1 MSPRGSAVR
10 EEALTEWGSHM
21 IGNTELRHVALAILA
36 VIMPVLV
43 HPSYA
48 ATLGPVTDPIGVVR
62 IPKGAPIQIGAYWV
76 MSGADTAM
84 GIDSKRGAELAF
96 KNIGNKLLGHP
107 VKFTVEDDQC
117 NAEGGQTA
125 ATKLAANPQM
135 LIVLGGACSSAATP
149 AAPIL
154 WQQGITNICNACSAP
169 SLTAPDRGPQYAGF
183 GRTIA
188 SDIDQGSSDAKYVF
202 TVLKAKTVVAVHDG
216 SPYAQQLAAVMAKSF
231 GGLGGKVLSIEAI
244 APTDVDMHP
253 VLAKIAAEKP
263 DVIYMPIFVAA
274 AAQMLRQ
281 SKEISG
287 LEHTTLVGGG
297 SLAAAQFI
305 EASGP
310 AVIGFH
316 ICYPDVSVDTM
327 GKGYPAFVE
336 EYTKAYGEAPISGY
350 HANAFDAAEMA
361 IKAIPKVAKADKE
374 GNLYVGRQALRDAVF
389 AEKFDGLSGPIAC
402 DPYGQCAKFKPA
414 VYEFVSDDPKTF
426 SMGQEP
432 EKGLAVGQVVSG
444 LHEQPAWDVRQ
455 AFHAGVGD
463 CDALGDFQPHRFK
476 PQAGHEVECHA
487 GLQLGPVAR
496 PQAHGALAPV
506 WWVAEAD

>member
-1 MSPRGSAVR
+1 MKPTAVR
-10 EEALTEWGSHM
+10 RHLAQVVAAIALT
-21 IGNTELRHVALAILA
+21 VLA
-36 VIMPVLV
+36 
-43 HPSYA
+43 HPLCA
-48 ATLGPVTDPIGVVR
+48 ETQGPVTDPIGVVR

-96 KNIGNKLLGHP
+96 RRIGNKLLDHP
-107 VKFTVEDDQC
+107 IKFQVEDDQC

-125 ATKLAANPQM
+125 ATKLAANPQI
-135 LIVLGGACSSAATP
+135 LVVLGGACSSAATP

-169 SLTAPDRGPQYAGF
+169 SLTAADRGPQYAGF

-188 SDIDQGSSDAKYVF
+188 SDIDQGASDAKYVF

-231 GGLGGKVLSIEAI
+231 DGMGGKVLSTEAI

-253 VLAKIAAEKP
+253 VLTKIAAEKP

-281 SKEISG
+281 AKDIPG
-287 LEHTTLVGGG
+287 LEHTTLIGGG

-310 AVIGFH
+310 SVVGFQ

-327 GKGYPAFVE
+327 GTGYPAFVA
-336 EYTKAYGEAPISGY
+336 EYKQVYGEAPISGY
-350 HANAFDAAEMA
+350 HANAYDAAEMA
-361 IKAIPKVAKADKE
+361 IKAITEVAKADKD
-374 GNLYVGRQALRDAVF
+374 GNLYVGRKALRDVVF
-389 AEKFDGLSGPIAC
+389 AQKFDGLSGPIAC
-402 DPYGQCAKFKPA
+402 DAYGQCAKFKPA
-414 VYEFVSDDPKTF
+414 VYEFVSEDPKTF
-426 SMGQEP
+426 SMGKNP
-432 EKGLAVGQVVSG
+432 K
-444 LHEQPAWDVRQ
+444 
-455 AFHAGVGD
+455 
-463 CDALGDFQPHRFK
+463 K
-476 PQAGHEVECHA
+476 
-487 GLQLGPVAR
+487 
-496 PQAHGALAPV
+496 V
-506 WWVAEAD
+506 WP